1 MRWFMDTINNEE
13 KMTPAVWLMVIL
25 IIILSVIPFISNY
38 KYCDNHNN
46 WLNHDYCKYLMSST
60 EEGSIYMTEGGDNQ
74 VFGSLY
80 FTYAEK
86 LRPDLTPYDQ
96 KGN

>member
-1 MRWFMDTINNEE
+1 MDSVNNEE
-13 KMTPAVWLMVIL
+13 RLTPVVVIAVIVIMAMA
-25 IIILSVIPFISNY
+25 VIEFISNY
-38 KYCDNHNN
+38 KYCDNH
-46 WLNHDYCKYLMSST
+46 LNFLDHDYCKYLMSST

-80 FTYAEK
+80 FNYAEK

-96 KGN
+96 KGNIF